1 VVEEA
6 DHLNLIVGNLLDLAR
21 MRAGALVPSKQP
33 MLIDEVIGSVLQ
45 RMRRSLEHVAIRTTI
60 RPELPPVDADP
71 IQIRQVLTNIIE
83 NAIRFSPR
91 GSEIQ
96 IAAARWRSAIQVRV
110 TDQGPGIPPAD
121 RERVFEEFYRH
132 DAGGGRGG
140 TGLGLAIARAVVVA
154 HGGRIWAG
162 AAPGGGTAVSFELPI
177 TKEDRHPHHP
187 EAVRGSVAT

>member
-1 VVEEA
+1 
-6 DHLNLIVGNLLDLAR
+6 
-21 MRAGALVPSKQP
+21 
-33 MLIDEVIGSVLQ
+33 VLQ
-45 RMRRSLEHVAIRTTI
+45 RMRRALEHVIVRTAI

-71 IQIRQVLTNIIE
+71 VQMGQVLTNIIE

-96 IAAARWRSAIQVRV
+96 IAAARWQSAIQVRV

-154 HGGRIWAG
+154 HGGTIRAS
-162 AAPGGGTAVSFELPI
+162 AAPGGGTAVTFELPI
-177 TKEDRHPHHP
+177 MKEDEHPDRP
-187 EAVRGSVAT
+187 ATVRGSAAT